1 MTRSTNARLAGSAYL
16 SYIVVG
22 LLNEALMYRAAGVN
36 GSAAKLARMADYSTD
51 VRLAIILKL
60 GECFSV
66 FVLAVALY
74 GITRDE
80 DQELAMLALLC
91 RVAEG
96 VFIAT
101 LIPNSQGLLWLAS
114 IRTGVS
120 ASDLAITNALGAF
133 VMAPGAPVGAIFF
146 AVGST
151 IFSYLLLRGR
161 MIPAWLACSRQP
173 CSSSACPSRL
183 LASSQVRW
191 PDIKRCRRSGCRRS
205 YLHRCSHCG
214 CSSKA
219 SPPPRAGRR
228 DDHRYR

>member
-1 MTRSTNARLAGSAYL
+1 MTRSTNARLAGVAYL

-22 LLNEALMYRAAGVN
+22 SLNEVLMYRATSVDGI
-36 GSAAKLARMADYSTD
+36 AAKLARIAEYSTD

-80 DQELAMLALLC
+80 DPELAMLALLC

-101 LIPNSQGLLWLAS
+101 LIPNSQGLLWLANA
-114 IRTGVS
+114 RTGVG
-120 ASDLAITNALGAF
+120 APDVAITNALGAF
-133 VMAPGAPVGAIFF
+133 VRAPGAPVGAIFF
-146 AVGST
+146 AVGNT

-161 MIPAWLACSRQP
+161 MVPVWLGWWGVI
-173 CSSSACPSRL
+173 SSAVLIISVPFQIAGFLTGPLAGYQLVPAIGLPALVFAPVFALWL
-183 LASSQVRW
+183 L
-191 PDIKRCRRSGCRRS
+191 IKGVATPARRETR
-205 YLHRCSHCG
+205 
-214 CSSKA
+214 
-219 SPPPRAGRR
+219 
-228 DDHRYR
+228 

>member
-22 LLNEALMYRAAGVN
+22 ILNEVLMYRAAGVN
-36 GSAAKLARMADYSTD
+36 GIAAKLARMADYSTD

-114 IRTGVS
+114 VRTGVS
-120 ASDLAITNALGAF
+120 ASDVAITNALGAF
-133 VMAPGAPVGAIFF
+133 LLAPGAPVGAIFF

-161 MIPAWLACSRQP
+161 MVPVWLALWGAFA
-173 CSSSACPSRL
+173 SAL
-183 LASSQVRW
+183 LVVGVTFQIAGFLTGPLTVYQWVPAVVFAPVFALW
-191 PDIKRCRRSGCRRS
+191 LIIKGV
-205 YLHRCSHCG
+205 
-214 CSSKA
+214 K
-219 SPPPRAGRR
+219 
-228 DDHRYR
+228 

>member
-1 MTRSTNARLAGSAYL
+1 MTRSTNARLAGFGYL

-22 LLNEALMYRAAGVN
+22 ILNEVLMYQATSVDGI
-36 GSAAKLARMADYSTD
+36 AAKLARIAEYSTD

-114 IRTGVS
+114 VRTGVS
-120 ASDLAITNALGAF
+120 APDVAVTNALAAF
-133 VMAPGAPVGAIFF
+133 VRAPGAPVGAIFF

-151 IFSYLLLRGR
+151 IFSCLLLRGR
-161 MIPAWLACSRQP
+161 MIPAWLGWWGVL
-173 CSSSACPSRL
+173 SSAVLIISAPLQIAGFLTGPLAGYQVVPVIGLPALVFAPVFALWLLIKGVATPSRREM
-183 LASSQVRW
+183 S
-191 PDIKRCRRSGCRRS
+191 
-205 YLHRCSHCG
+205 
-214 CSSKA
+214 
-219 SPPPRAGRR
+219 
-228 DDHRYR
+228 

>member
-1 MTRSTNARLAGSAYL
+1 MTRSTNARLAGFGYL

-22 LLNEALMYRAAGVN
+22 ILNEVLMYRATSVDGI
-36 GSAAKLARMADYSTD
+36 AAKLARIAEYSTD

-114 IRTGVS
+114 VRTGVS
-120 ASDLAITNALGAF
+120 APDPVISNALAAF
-133 VMAPGAPVGAIFF
+133 WMAPCA
-146 AVGST
+146 ST
-151 IFSYLLLRGR
+151 
-161 MIPAWLACSRQP
+161 
-173 CSSSACPSRL
+173 
-183 LASSQVRW
+183 
-191 PDIKRCRRSGCRRS
+191 RR
-205 YLHRCSHCG
+205 
-214 CSSKA
+214 
-219 SPPPRAGRR
+219 
-228 DDHRYR
+228 

>member
-1 MTRSTNARLAGSAYL
+1 MTRSMNARLAGSAYL

-22 LLNEALMYRAAGVN
+22 ILNEVLMYRAAGVN
-36 GSAAKLARMADYSTD
+36 GIAAKLARMADYSTD

-96 VFIAT
+96 VLIAT

-114 IRTGVS
+114 VRTGVS
-120 ASDLAITNALGAF
+120 ASDVAITNALSAF

-161 MIPAWLACSRQP
+161 MVPAWLALWGVFA
-173 CSSSACPSRL
+173 SAL
-183 LASSQVRW
+183 LVVGVPFQIAGFLTGPLTVYQWVPAVVFAPVFALW
-191 PDIKRCRRSGCRRS
+191 LIIKGV
-205 YLHRCSHCG
+205 
-214 CSSKA
+214 K
-219 SPPPRAGRR
+219 
-228 DDHRYR
+228 